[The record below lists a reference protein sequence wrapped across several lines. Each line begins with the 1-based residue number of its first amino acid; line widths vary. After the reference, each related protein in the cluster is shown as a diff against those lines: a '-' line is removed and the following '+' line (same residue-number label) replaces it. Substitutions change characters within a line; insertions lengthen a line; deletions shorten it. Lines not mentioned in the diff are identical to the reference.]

1 VPFLRA
7 VLRSILPFLVGIPIL
22 IVAQAVLERLGWD
35 AWTLILVTAFINVVL
50 AVSLNVVNG
59 FTGQFSLGHAGFM
72 AVGAYTSA
80 MITLRLVGTSILGLS
95 PDLSAQLVFGLALLA
110 GMVTS
115 ALAGLVVGLP
125 SLRLRGDYLA
135 IVTLGFGM
143 IIVSI
148 IENVDV
154 LGRAIGIS
162 GLPGLTT
169 LTWTGVA
176 ALATIAMARRL
187 AVSTQGRALFAIR
200 EDEIAAEA
208 MGVDTTGYKVRAF
221 VISASFAGLAG
232 GLVVHLLQLATPR
245 SFTFIRSIEVV
256 VIIVLGGLGS
266 ITGSVLAAI
275 VLTFALEALREV
287 QQYRMV
293 AYALLLILLMIFR
306 PQGLFGTRELWDLP
320 IFRRFS
326 FARARA
332 GGGGAAPTAVRDD
345 GVGGAGGGEA

>member
-1 VPFLRA
+1 MAFLRG
-7 VLRSILPFLVGIPIL
+7 VVRSILPFLIGIPIL
-22 IVAQAVLERLGWD
+22 LGLQFWLVAADRGDV
-35 AWTLILVTAFINVVL
+35 TIILVTAFINVVL

-72 AVGAYTSA
+72 AVGAYTAA
-80 MITLRLVGTSILGLS
+80 MITLRFAATPLLGLS
-95 PDLSAQLVFGLALLA
+95 PELSSQVVFGLALLA
-110 GMVTS
+110 GMITA
-115 ALAGLVVGLP
+115 ALAGLLVGLP

-143 IIVSI
+143 IIISI
-148 IENVDV
+148 VENVDV
-154 LGRAIGIS
+154 LGRAIGLS

-176 ALATIAMARRL
+176 ALATISMARRL

-200 EDEIAAEA
+200 EDEVAAEA

-221 VISASFAGLAG
+221 VISAAFAGLAG
-232 GLVVHLLQLATPR
+232 ALVVHLLQLATPR

-256 VIIVLGGLGS
+256 VMIVLGGLGS
-266 ITGSVLAAI
+266 ITGSVLAA
-275 VLTFALEALREV
+275 VLLTVLLELLREV
-287 QQYRMV
+287 QQFRMV
-293 AYALLLILLMIFR
+293 AYAILLILLMLFR

-320 IFRRFS
+320 LFRRFG

-332 GGGGAAPTAVRDD
+332 GGGGAPPTAVRDD